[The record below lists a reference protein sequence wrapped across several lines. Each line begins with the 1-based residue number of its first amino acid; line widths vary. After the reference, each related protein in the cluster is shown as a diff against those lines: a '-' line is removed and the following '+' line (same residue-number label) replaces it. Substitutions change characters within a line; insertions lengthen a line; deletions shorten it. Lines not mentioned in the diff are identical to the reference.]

1 MAIAMT
7 YNYPCMPQVKTNH
20 GMSKTRFRGLV
31 KVNIRFLLTA
41 TALNLKKMVKML
53 KIEANEISI
62 HRKICGFIKLI
73 EDFFNYYL
81 KKLIFQEA

>member
-1 MAIAMT
+1 MS
-7 YNYPCMPQVKTNH
+7 VL
-20 GMSKTRFRGLV
+20 SKTRFRGPV
-31 KVNIRFLLTA
+31 KANIQFLLTA

-53 KIEANEISI
+53 KNEAKEISI
-62 HRKICGFIKLI
+62 CRRICSFIKLI